1 LRNLHDTE
9 APISVHGWPL
19 VEVCFNGPASAAQ
32 VNQWL
37 EVMNALF
44 ERQQSFGLLT
54 MTSTHSDFSDAGRRA
69 MGLWFKQNRELLA
82 QYCVGVARVA
92 AEDSAVERLAGPKMQ
107 AAMPCPIFASVDKAV
122 ARGWLQEKLTP

>member
-1 LRNLHDTE
+1 MRNLHDTE

-69 MGLWFKQNRELLA
+69 M
-82 QYCVGVARVA
+82 V
-92 AEDSAVERLAGPKMQ
+92 
-107 AAMPCPIFASVDKAV
+107 I
-122 ARGWLQEKLTP
+122 